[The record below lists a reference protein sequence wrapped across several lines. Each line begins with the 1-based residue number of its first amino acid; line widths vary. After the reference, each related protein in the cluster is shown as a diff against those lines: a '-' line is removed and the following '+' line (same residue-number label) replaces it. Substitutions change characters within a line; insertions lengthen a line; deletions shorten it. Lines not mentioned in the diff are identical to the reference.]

1 MTGFGGKG
9 KARRLP
15 RLASEI
21 KSRLGTQSIVLV
33 GLMGCGKSSVGRR
46 LASALDLKFVDAD
59 DEIELAAGQSIP
71 EVFSRYGEE
80 HFRDRESR
88 IISRLLEHGPQVLAT
103 GGGAFMRADTRERIE
118 ACGISVWLKAELPVL
133 MNRVRRR
140 TDRPLL
146 QTADPEET
154 MRQLM
159 RVRHPVYARADITVQ
174 SRDAPH
180 DSMVGEIMRSVHNKL
195 VAEGA
200 SVRAEGDDGVQ
211 GGQT

>member
-21 KSRLGTQSIVLV
+21 KSRLGRQSIVLV

-46 LASALDLKFVDAD
+46 LASALEIKFVDAD

-88 IISRLLEHGPQVLAT
+88 IISRILEHGPQVLAT
-103 GGGAFMRADTRERIE
+103 GGGAFMRAETRERIR

-133 MNRVRRR
+133 MSRVRRR

-146 QTADPEET
+146 QTSDPEET

-159 RVRHPVYARADITVQ
+159 RVRHPVYAKADITVH

-180 DSMVGEIMRSVHNKL
+180 DAMVGDIMRAVHKKL
-195 VAEGA
+195 IAESAPAGTIGDGG
-200 SVRAEGDDGVQ
+200 RA
-211 GGQT
+211 